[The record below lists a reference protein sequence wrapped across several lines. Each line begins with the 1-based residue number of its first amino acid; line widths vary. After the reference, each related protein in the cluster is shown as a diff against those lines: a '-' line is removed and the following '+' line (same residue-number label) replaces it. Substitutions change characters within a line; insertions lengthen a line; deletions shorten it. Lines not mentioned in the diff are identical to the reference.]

1 MKLKVKF
8 IGIRNYIKVRLVYGN
23 RFNAHYGI
31 DNYQFKLD
39 SMSSYKCG
47 SSRVFIS
54 IFDGIQALLIL
65 KMQIHC
71 IQVLREYFQI
81 RIHH

>member
-8 IGIRNYIKVRLVYGN
+8 IGIRNYIKVRLVVYGN
-23 RFNAHYGI
+23 RLNAHYGT

-47 SSRVFIS
+47 SSRVF
-54 IFDGIQALLIL
+54 DGIQASLIL
-65 KMQIHC
+65 KIQIYC

-81 RIHH
+81 RMHH